1 MLLNSN
7 NINDV
12 ILQKAYSFFSV
23 TNIQNGLALLNQGL
37 VSVSFK
43 KGSIDR
49 YLIITGLC
57 HDKGNQESKVVYKKR
72 LEEVEGERPI
82 SSSCTCHEWNE
93 EKHCSHSAALFLL
106 ALLEESNDDSEQVGY
121 QLKGDNKE
129 HRPPPHLG
137 AGVEKFGTIIKSP
150 SKLINSSPK
159 STYTNLNYCLIGGG
173 SVQMNSP
180 LQFSGKLIITLFFN
194 NDDSGFTYQLKHKKA
209 DGTVNNY
216 VSIFEKLYLFDWVSG
231 SSYILPAQIK
241 MCIEKL
247 LKRNNFTTDLF
258 LSYFNLQKYQDFIE
272 IEVNENTLKQ
282 STLNEATPQIS
293 VTPSIDRNN
302 YLNITIVFKNPDGE
316 EVYSPE
322 LLRLLSF
329 DTESGLL
336 NGFKIKS
343 DGIVFLEKIITGLE
357 TNSNINT
364 TVLNTHPLKDLFN
377 NLIELLQQS
386 EIIIFRTPNNLFYQL
401 KTQTLNK
408 IIIHLFNTWGRTILK
423 SIEYTFKGLQ
433 FQINRNF
440 FYDHIREF
448 QLFFN
453 TDELQPIIFKEF
465 DISNWSQSISFSKEK
480 TNRNWFDLSLEFH
493 DLDIAI
499 IQNANLE
506 RGISEVDGK
515 IYVLDDEQ
523 IKLAQFL
530 KRYISTAKLVKKDK
544 KNRNQYLIPFSRA
557 RIFELVELKNLG
569 IIGELTEEEEKII
582 HTLSTLEEIPAAPK
596 NLKAVSQL
604 RPYQEMGVNW
614 LHFLYNQKLG
624 ACLADDMG
632 LGKTLQ
638 VISFLTSIF
647 DRDKKYLIICPVSI
661 LYNWKNEF
669 EKFSNLEVSIYH
681 GPERSEISHK
691 NIILTSYGILK
702 REYQSEFFQQEFDVI
717 AMDEV
722 QNLKN
727 IRSIGSLAIR
737 NLNGNFKICLTGT
750 PVENDISEFFNIL
763 DLAVP
768 GLWGDLLQ
776 ARKNKFLKDKNI
788 VRKSSKPFILR
799 RTKSQ
804 VLSDLPDKIEQNQIL
819 DFDGEEKKF
828 YNQLLATIQN
838 EIRVTPKN
846 NRFGIILRGILRLRQ
861 SCLWQPDENNST
873 FDNAEAYSTK
883 IKFLCSQIEQI
894 LEEGHQALIF
904 SQFTSYLDIIQ
915 NVFNKRGWNYSR
927 IDGKYSVTQREKEI
941 NKFQNG
947 DNKLFLI
954 SLKAGGV
961 GLNLTAASYV
971 FIMDP
976 WWNPAVEN
984 QAVDRAHRIG
994 QQNKVTVYRPIIKE
1008 SVEEKI
1014 LLLQNE
1020 KKQLFEDLLGQGEGE
1035 FFSGKLSKED
1045 FEFILDTKID

>member
-23 TNIQNGLALLNQGL
+23 KYIQHGLSLLNQGL

-72 LEEVEGERPI
+72 LEELDNDSPI
-82 SSSCTCHEWNE
+82 SSNCTCHEWKENI
-93 EKHCSHSAALFLL
+93 HCSHSAALFLL
-106 ALLEESNDDSEQVGY
+106 ALLEDSNIESEQVGY
-121 QLKGDNKE
+121 QLKGENKE

-137 AGVEKFGTIIKSP
+137 VGVEKFGTIIKSP
-150 SKLINSSPK
+150 SKLINSTPK
-159 STYTNLNYCLIGGG
+159 ATYTNLNYCLIGGG
-173 SVQMNSP
+173 SSQMNSP
-180 LQFSGKLIITLFFN
+180 TSFKGKLVLSLFFEKEN
-194 NDDSGFTYQLKHKKA
+194 SNFTYQIKHKNE
-209 DGTVNNY
+209 DGTINNY
-216 VSIFEKLYLFDWVSG
+216 ISIFEKLYLFDWVSG
-231 SSYILPAQIK
+231 NSYNLPPSIK
-241 MCIEKL
+241 ICIEKL
-247 LKRNNFTTDLF
+247 LKRNNFSTDLF
-258 LSYFNLQKYQDFIE
+258 LSYFNLEKFKDLIELEVDQKLINKNTAIE
-272 IEVNENTLKQ
+272 T
-282 STLNEATPQIS
+282 TPQIS
-293 VTPSIDRNN
+293 ITPAIDRGN
-302 YLNITIVFKNPDGE
+302 YLNLTVIFKKSNGE
-316 EVYSPE
+316 EVYSPA
-322 LLRLLSF
+322 LLKHLSF
-329 DTESGLL
+329 DSDSGLL
-336 NGFKIKS
+336 NGFKIKG
-343 DGIVFLEKIITGLE
+343 DGVLFFEKIINSLDSNSSFN
-357 TNSNINT
+357 TN
-364 TVLNTHPLKDLFN
+364 VLNTHPLKELFD

-386 EIIIFRTPNNLFYQL
+386 EIIFYRNPNNHFYQFQ
-401 KTQTLNK
+401 TQTFNK

-423 SIEYTFKGLQ
+423 SIEFKLNGLQ

-453 TDELQPIIFKEF
+453 SDELQPIIFKEF
-465 DISNWSQSISFSKEK
+465 DITNWSQSISFSREK
-480 TNRNWFDLSLEFH
+480 THRNWFELSLEFQ

-515 IYVLDDEQ
+515 IYVLNDEQ

-530 KRYISTAKLVKKDK
+530 KRYISTAKLVKKDH
-544 KNRNQYLIPFSRA
+544 KNKSQYIIPFSKA

-569 IIGELTEEEEKII
+569 ILGELTEEEENII
-582 HTLSTLEEIPAAPK
+582 HTLSTLESIPVAPK
-596 NLKAVSQL
+596 KLKDLSKL
-604 RPYQEMGVNW
+604 RPYQDLGVNW
-614 LHFLYNQKLG
+614 LHFLYKQKLG

-632 LGKTLQ
+632 LGKTIQ
-638 VISFLTSIF
+638 VISFLSSIF
-647 DRDKKYLIICPVSI
+647 DKDKKYLIICPVSI

-681 GPERSEISHK
+681 GPDRSDLEHK

-702 REYQSEFFQQEFDVI
+702 REYQSDFLQQEFEVI

-737 NLNGNFKICLTGT
+737 NLNSNFKICLTGT

-763 DLAVP
+763 DLCVP
-768 GLWGDLLQ
+768 GLWGDLIQ
-776 ARKNKFLKDKNI
+776 SKKNKFLTDKNL

-804 VLSDLPDKIEQNQIL
+804 VLNDLPDKIEQNQIL
-819 DFDGEEKKF
+819 EFDGEEKKF

-861 SCLWQPDENNST
+861 SCLWQPDEKNAS
-873 FDNAEAYSTK
+873 FDNTEAYSTK
-883 IKFLCSQIEQI
+883 IKFLCSQLEQI
-894 LEEGHQALIF
+894 IEEGHQALIF

-915 NVFNKRGWNYSR
+915 NVFIKRGWSYSR
-927 IDGKYSVTQREKEI
+927 IDGKYSVSQREKEI

-947 DNKLFLI
+947 ENKLFLI

-961 GLNLTAASYV
+961 GLNLTAASFV

-1020 KKQLFEDLLGQGEGE
+1020 KKQLFEDLLGQGDGE

-1045 FEFILDTKID
+1045 FEFILDTTLD